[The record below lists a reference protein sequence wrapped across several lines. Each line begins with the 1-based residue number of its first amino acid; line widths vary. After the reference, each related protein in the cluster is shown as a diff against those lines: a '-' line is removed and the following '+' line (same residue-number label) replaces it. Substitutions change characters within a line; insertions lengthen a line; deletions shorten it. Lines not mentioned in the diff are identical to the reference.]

1 MSMARG
7 KMLFTRFKVLA
18 LCAIGLLI
26 AWHFLKLPEMID
38 AILTF
43 FLAGVVPGTHI
54 VLSPNTV
61 MLLSAIGVGIVVLVA
76 VLAPTIKHILSTR
89 REQKDTPE
97 AVEFEQL
104 VPQEHHAPQPVVTAI
119 TPTEAFQQQMY
130 VTAATAA
137 AETHQPTSAIGIW
150 INQAGDSTTA
160 SLDRVMPRLF
170 TFAAKTG
177 VWLRPH
183 LIAAKTQAIRAYYIA
198 KRYTKITLRWLAK
211 ELKLFWR
218 WLLPRLKQF
227 DRWLELQVRRLER
240 RMRG

>member
-1 MSMARG
+1 MPMTRG
-7 KMLFTRFKVLA
+7 KSKVTRIKILA
-18 LCAIGLLI
+18 ICILGLLI
-26 AWHFLKLPEMID
+26 AWHFLRLPEMID

-61 MLLSAIGVGIVVLVA
+61 MLLSAIGVGVVVVLA
-76 VLAPTIKHILSTR
+76 ILTPSIKHVLSAKH
-89 REQKDTPE
+89 EQKTVPE
-97 AVEFEQL
+97 AVEFQEL
-104 VPQEHHAPQPVVTAI
+104 VPQEHHTAQPPTTL

-137 AETHQPTSAIGIW
+137 AETGQPTSPMGIW
-150 INQAGDSTTA
+150 INQAGDSAAA

-170 TFAAKTG
+170 TFTVRAG

-183 LIAAKTQAIRAYYIA
+183 LIMAKAQTIRAYYIA
-198 KRYTKITLRWLAK
+198 QRYTNIALRWTAK

-218 WLLPRLKQF
+218 WALPHLKQF

-240 RMRG
+240 RIRR